1 MDYSKYITDG
11 IESFCKNYKCRKTGS
26 DSVRAAEA
34 EIAESMK
41 DCVDEIRTQSF
52 ETHPNAFLAS
62 VPLEAFLCILAC
74 GFFVVGVCTGR
85 VWTYLVSLALMI
97 AAVVC
102 FVGEFALYDALT
114 ATHGPM
120 LQMMTRTTP
129 AMRQLEDTAFILRYR
144 FCSDY
149 IGERLNEVERLA
161 VSEDGHGRTDI
172 IDVVKASGK
181 DRDDEFTRKA
191 TFSFISEDE

>member
-1 MDYSKYITDG
+1 MG
-11 IESFCKNYKCRKTGS
+11 KTSS
-26 DSVRAAEA
+26 DVLSNPTPPPSSIGGGEARPQKFDRA
-34 EIAESMK
+34 
-41 DCVDEIRTQSF
+41 
-52 ETHPNAFLAS
+52 
-62 VPLEAFLCILAC
+62 
-74 GFFVVGVCTGR
+74 
-85 VWTYLVSLALMI
+85 
-97 AAVVC
+97 
-102 FVGEFALYDALT
+102 YDALT